1 MYCIVL
7 FYRAAY
13 LDKVIQTTSVYYSG
27 EIESTARERE
37 IERVVEKALRGEERR
52 GEEKVVIRR

>member
-13 LDKVIQTTSVYYSG
+13 LDKVIQTTSVYSG

-52 GEEKVVIRR
+52 GED

>member
-13 LDKVIQTTSVYYSG
+13 LEDKVIQTTSVYSG
-27 EIESTARERE
+27 AIESTARERE
-37 IERVVEKALRGEERR
+37 REREIESGGKSMEGRVLRR
-52 GEEKVVIRR
+52 

>member
-13 LDKVIQTTSVYYSG
+13 LDKVIQTTSVYSG

-37 IERVVEKALRGEERR
+37 IESGRKSMEGRVLRR
-52 GEEKVVIRR
+52 

>member
-52 GEEKVVIRR
+52 GLRR

>member
-13 LDKVIQTTSVYYSG
+13 LEDKVIQTTSVYSG
-27 EIESTARERE
+27 AIESTARERE
-37 IERVVEKALRGEERR
+37 IESGGKSMEGRVLRR
-52 GEEKVVIRR
+52 